1 MTVGDDLDPVRQLL
15 PHVRLD
21 PREAL
26 HAGERSSVQRVE
38 ACWPDSSPA
47 TLIVKRL
54 HDLDESWVRE
64 TAALSILPHGEASA
78 LIAARPDPPIVV
90 TEDLGTGPSVADALL
105 GDDLDAAW
113 HAVRRW
119 ATAVGRLHAVSA
131 PLRTAFESAL
141 QERSPDIRVPAGRV
155 SRELDDAAR
164 VLDGHCAALGV
175 AVPTGALEELRELR
189 HVLGSDG
196 TAALTPADTCP
207 DNNVLVGDRV
217 VLTDF
222 EGAQWR
228 HAAWDV
234 AYLFVPWPSCWC
246 AWSIPDEL
254 ARQAFADYRAAAAP
268 GLPAVAGEQFER
280 EVRAATAGWA
290 LTSTTWYLD
299 SALGDDPAVNPD
311 RPAPTRRAMILH
323 RLALAAASDVVPA
336 LAELAGELA
345 AALEQRWGGIALEPA
360 RAFAG
365 T

>member
-1 MTVGDDLDPVRQLL
+1 MPDDLDPVRQLL
-15 PHVRLD
+15 PHVRLH
-21 PREAL
+21 PLEAL
-26 HAGERSSVQRVE
+26 RAGERSDVRRVE
-38 ACWPDSSPA
+38 ACWPDATPT

-54 HDLDESWVRE
+54 YDLDESWVRE
-64 TAALSILPHGEASA
+64 TAALSVLPPGEASA
-78 LIAARPDPPIVV
+78 LVASGTDPPLVV
-90 TEDLGTGPSVADALL
+90 TEDLGGGPSVADALL
-105 GDDLDAAW
+105 GDDQDVAW
-113 HAVRRW
+113 RAVRQW
-119 ATAVGRLHAVSA
+119 AVAVGRLHAATAS
-131 PLRTAFESAL
+131 LREAFEQQL
-141 QERSPDIRVPAGRV
+141 HQRSPEVRVPPSRV

-175 AVPTGALEELRELR
+175 PVPTGALDELRELR
-189 HVLGSDG
+189 HLLGSDG

-207 DNNVLVGDRV
+207 DNNVRVGDRV

-228 HAAWDV
+228 HVAWDV

-268 GLPAVAGEQFER
+268 GLPAVADDLFER

-299 SALGDDPAVNPD
+299 SALGEDPPVNPQ
-311 RPAPTRRAMILH
+311 RPAPTRRAMVLR
-323 RLALAAASDVVPA
+323 RLALAAASDALPA
-336 LAELAGELA
+336 LAELAAELGGELDR
-345 AALEQRWGGIALEPA
+345 RWGDVPLETA

-365 T
+365 D